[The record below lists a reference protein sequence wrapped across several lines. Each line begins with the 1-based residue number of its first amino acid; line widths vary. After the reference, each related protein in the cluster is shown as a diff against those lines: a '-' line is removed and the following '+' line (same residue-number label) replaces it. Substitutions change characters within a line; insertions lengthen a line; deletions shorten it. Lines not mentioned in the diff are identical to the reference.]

1 MEEEFFDDR
10 NLNYKF
16 QNKKKAFKMNMMNIT
31 QPDEN
36 AKDQNLA
43 ATNRDS

>member
-1 MEEEFFDDR
+1 VLQVEEEFFDDR

-16 QNKKKAFKMNMMNIT
+16 QNKKKTFEMKMMNIT

-36 AKDQNLA
+36 AKD
-43 ATNRDS
+43 